1 MKKCKAEDMTIVEA
15 SRFLKIHIDELYEHI
30 ESGTVICKD
39 GYIKKEF
46 LNEIKNLRERNI
58 SIVDYLKKYDNERFQ
73 SKFSKNRE
81 KYIDFLEEN
90 DYFAF
95 CEA

>member
-46 LNEIKNLRERNI
+46 LNKKFAR
-58 SIVDYLKKYDNERFQ
+58 KKY
-73 SKFSKNRE
+73 
-81 KYIDFLEEN
+81 KYRRLS
-90 DYFAF
+90 
-95 CEA
+95 